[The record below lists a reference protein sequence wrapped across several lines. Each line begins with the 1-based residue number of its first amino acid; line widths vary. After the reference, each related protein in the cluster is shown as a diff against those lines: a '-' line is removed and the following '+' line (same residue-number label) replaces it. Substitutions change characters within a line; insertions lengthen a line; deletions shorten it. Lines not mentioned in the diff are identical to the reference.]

1 MRDSILLH
9 FANLF
14 KSWCAEI
21 KKKKD
26 HVNKNTF
33 SYQYWRDFIK
43 KKAPQLITFRW
54 DL

>member
-21 KKKKD
+21 KKKKIM
-26 HVNKNTF
+26 
-33 SYQYWRDFIK
+33 SIK
-43 KKAPQLITFRW
+43 IHFHTSIGEISLKKAPQLITFRW